1 MNELIQR
8 LTDKAGLS
16 QEQAASAMQI
26 VLGLVKE
33 KLPAPVAMQVES
45 ILTGGAEGGTAPGGI
60 GGALGGALG
69 GMFGKN

>member
-8 LTDKAGLS
+8 LMDKAGLS

-45 ILTGGAEGGTAPGGI
+45 ILAGGAEGGTA
-60 GGALGGALG
+60 LGGMGAALG

>member
-8 LTDKAGLS
+8 LIDKTGLS

-26 VLGLVKE
+26 VLGFVKE

-45 ILTGGAEGGTAPGGI
+45 ILTGGADGGTALGDI
-60 GGALGGALG
+60 GGALG